1 MTEAGPLERIIE
13 RVLEDLSE
21 RPEETRLAIRSRS
34 GVILDAM
41 KATLE
46 SDIPILECWTV
57 LADHYFQT
65 LLEMLAYVSEIA
77 DQDRLLFED
86 GAAAALRIAPRVDEA
101 SAALVTGDGDR
112 SMSATEQV
120 EADFGIAKAGTR

>member
-1 MTEAGPLERIIE
+1 MTEAGPLERIVE

-21 RPEETRLAIRSRS
+21 RPDETRPAIRSRS

-41 KATLE
+41 KETLE
-46 SDIPILECWTV
+46 SDAPILERWTV

-86 GAAAALRIAPRVDEA
+86 GAAAALRIARRVDEA
-101 SAALVTGDGDR
+101 SVALTSGDGDGFR
-112 SMSATEQV
+112 AATEQV
-120 EADFGIAKAGTR
+120 EADLGIA